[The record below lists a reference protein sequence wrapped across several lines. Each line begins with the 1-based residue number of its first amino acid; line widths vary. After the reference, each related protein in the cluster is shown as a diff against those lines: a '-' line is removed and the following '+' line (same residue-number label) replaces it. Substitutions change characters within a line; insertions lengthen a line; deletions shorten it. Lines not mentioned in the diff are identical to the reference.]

1 MHLRNF
7 LKSRFHPNYC
17 VALKISCLYI
27 NIYSAA
33 KFLSRLV
40 FGRTINFQKLL
51 YAHSIVYNSDL
62 ESGEQSFLLAGAP
75 STWAA
80 GCPICGTIRQLS
92 LRPTAPS
99 TPTVSDAASTPAFQN
114 FCRRAFHRRI
124 QNKKQLGGQTC
135 LFNAYPRPHGAGER
149 YLLQVYALGSG
160 RLGLVQ
166 RINQSQQILTQCFR
180 RE

>member
-75 STWAA
+75 STSTWAA
-80 GCPICGTIRQLS
+80 GVIRQFKS
-92 LRPTAPS
+92 QA
-99 TPTVSDAASTPAFQN
+99 N
-114 FCRRAFHRRI
+114 RAFNTYGLGCCKHASIPKLLPAKNSPANSI
-124 QNKKQLGGQTC
+124 QLSGQTR
-135 LFNAYPRPHGAGER
+135 LFNAYPRSHGAGER
-149 YLLQVYALGSG
+149 HFFQVHPLGG
-160 RLGLVQ
+160 RWLGFVQ
-166 RINQSQQILTQCFR
+166 RINQCQQILAQCFR